1 MLYLVIFILWVISM
15 LTILFD
21 KDLIDSKRV
30 RFNGKDYIYYII
42 NNIIYEK
49 HMNIIN
55 KVKTKNIFNCDFIN

>member
-1 MLYLVIFILWVISM
+1 MEYKCSI
-15 LTILFD
+15 FD

-55 KVKTKNIFNCDFIN
+55 KVKTKNFLNCDFIN